1 MKDEHSCCVGTATP
15 MWKCLSPAFFLLA
28 SRGRLLWLHKEAKF
42 IRSLLEIYPSALF
55 VYGLSKHLPDDFINS
70 VTSLKSCLIQD
81 DAHLCGIWQFLT
93 HFHSS
98 HEKLWFRKAKM
109 VRPEMLKSRLE
120 KDSPCFILMFITTLF
135 QKRMLFIISEQF
147 QIIKTIWW

>member
-1 MKDEHSCCVGTATP
+1 MEVPFTCILSISQQGATALVAQRS
-15 MWKCLSPAFFLLA
+15 KI
-28 SRGRLLWLHKEAKF
+28 HKKPD
-42 IRSLLEIYPSALF
+42 RNPSALF

-70 VTSLKSCLIQD
+70 VTSLKSCWIQD
-81 DAHLCGIWQFLT
+81 DAHLCSIWQFLT